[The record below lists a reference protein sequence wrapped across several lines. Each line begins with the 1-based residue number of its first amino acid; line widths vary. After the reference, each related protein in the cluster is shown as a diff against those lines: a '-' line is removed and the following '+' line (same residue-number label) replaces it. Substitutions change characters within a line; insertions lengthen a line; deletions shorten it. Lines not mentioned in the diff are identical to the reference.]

1 MRPAVA
7 SCCPLTMMWQSG
19 VSACAA
25 DGRASLVCS
34 LAPRVALTS
43 RQIRVLAEGL
53 ALSRETAGRQ
63 YVAQALLEVGEL
75 A

>member
-1 MRPAVA
+1 
-7 SCCPLTMMWQSG
+7 MMWQSD

-43 RQIRVLAEGL
+43 RQIDRVLAEGL
-53 ALSRETAGRQ
+53 GLSRGTAGRQ

>member
-1 MRPAVA
+1 MI
-7 SCCPLTMMWQSG
+7 T
-19 VSACAA
+19 
-25 DGRASLVCS
+25 
-34 LAPRVALTS
+34 APRVALTT